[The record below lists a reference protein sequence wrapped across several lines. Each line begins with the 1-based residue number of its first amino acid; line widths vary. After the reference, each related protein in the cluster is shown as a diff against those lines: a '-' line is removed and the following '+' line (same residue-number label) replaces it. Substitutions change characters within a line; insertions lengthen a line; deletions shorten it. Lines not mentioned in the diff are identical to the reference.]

1 MEGEG
6 GKGGLGRKKV
16 KIKGDIRW
24 REEKKDNG
32 WSGWTEG

>member
-1 MEGEG
+1 MGGG
-6 GKGGLGRKKV
+6 GKGGLGRKKEKKG

-32 WSGWTEG
+32 